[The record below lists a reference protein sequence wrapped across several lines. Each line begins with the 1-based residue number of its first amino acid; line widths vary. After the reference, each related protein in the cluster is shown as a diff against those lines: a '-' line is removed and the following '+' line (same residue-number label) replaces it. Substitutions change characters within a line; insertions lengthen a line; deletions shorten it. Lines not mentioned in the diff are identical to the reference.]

1 MTPIPCDEQGF
12 LSRQMLV
19 GVRNRK
25 LGSRGTNNRTVEWIY
40 ELKVKDSSCR

>member
-1 MTPIPCDEQGF
+1 MTPVHCDEQGS

-25 LGSRGTNNRTVEWIY
+25 LDSKGTNNRTVEWIY
-40 ELKVKDSSCR
+40 GLKVKDGCCR

>member
-1 MTPIPCDEQGF
+1 MTPIPCDEQGS

-25 LGSRGTNNRTVEWIY
+25 LDSKGTDNRTVEWIY
-40 ELKVKDSSCR
+40 GLKVKYGRCR